1 MNKNAKN
8 YIGIPNWIKDAI
20 FYEIFP
26 ERFFNGD
33 PNNDPPNVE
42 SWGGVPTRT
51 NFFGGDLQGIINKLD
66 YLETLGINAI
76 YLTPIFAAN
85 ANHKYDTID
94 YYKIDPHF
102 GDINTFR
109 LLLKEAHNRGIR
121 IILDAVFNHV
131 GENFWA
137 FQDVIKHG
145 KNSKY
150 FNWFY
155 IKGFPITKT
164 PKPNYETYENA
175 YYLVKLNT
183 NNPEVRQYLYNIAKY
198 WTSEGIDG
206 WRLDV
211 PYLIS
216 HDFWKDFRR
225 IVKEINPELYI
236 VGECWEEA
244 TEWLYGD
251 EWDGAMNYPLRNLI
265 IDFFINRKLDALT
278 FDQKLADLRKAC
290 PGETIY
296 AMLNLLGS
304 HDTPR
309 FLTLCKGNKEL
320 FKVAVAFLF
329 TYVGIP
335 MIYYGDEIGMLGEND
350 PDCRRCMIW
359 DSTLQD
365 RELLEWHRKLI
376 AIRKMHL
383 ALRYGS
389 FQTIYA
395 SDDIYSFE
403 RKYNEDFAI
412 IILNRGTNSK
422 SIELPDKFWYG
433 RYKLRDEISEKVYEK
448 SSLIE
453 VGSYSVLILTS

>member
-1 MNKNAKN
+1 MR
-8 YIGIPNWIKDAI
+8 GSFPNWIKNAI

-33 PNNDPPNVE
+33 PNNDPNNVE
-42 SWGGVPTRT
+42 PWGSIPTRD

-85 ANHKYDTID
+85 TNHKYDVID

-109 LLLKEAHNRGIR
+109 LLLKEAHDKGIR

-137 FQDVIKHG
+137 FQDVVKYG
-145 KNSKY
+145 KDSKY

-155 IKGFPITKT
+155 IKSFPITKT

-183 NNPEVRQYLYNIAKY
+183 NNPELRQYLYNVAKY
-198 WTSEGIDG
+198 WIDEGIDG

-216 HDFWKDFRR
+216 HDFWKDFRY

-236 VGECWEEA
+236 VGECWNVA
-244 TEWLYGD
+244 TDWLHGD

-265 IDFFINRKLDALT
+265 IDFFINRKIDAST
-278 FDQKLADLRKAC
+278 FDQKLEDLRIAC
-290 PGETIY
+290 PGETAY

-309 FLTLCKGNKEL
+309 FLTLCKENKEL
-320 FKVAVAFLF
+320 FKVAVAFLL
-329 TYVGIP
+329 TYVGVP
-335 MIYYGDEIGMLGEND
+335 MIYYGDEIGMIGEND

-359 DSTLQD
+359 DPTLQD
-365 RELLEWHRKLI
+365 HELLEWHRKLI
-376 AIRKMHL
+376 SIRKAHS
-383 ALRYGS
+383 ALRQGS
-389 FQTIYA
+389 FQKVYA
-395 SDDIYSFE
+395 LGDVYSFK
-403 RKYNEDFAI
+403 RQYDTDHII
-412 IILNRGTNSK
+412 IILNRGTATEM
-422 SIELPDKFWYG
+422 IQLPNKIWHG
-433 RYKLRDEISEKVYEK
+433 KYKIRDEVSGEVYERLK
-448 SSLIE
+448 PIE
-453 VGSYSVLILTS
+453 VEGYSVKILVV